1 MGYLEIYDMLFKG
14 FQKGKSTEHVILVLC
29 SNIIQVIEKQGEPCT
44 IFLNFSKAFD
54 TVNHEIL
61 LAKLQYYEIR
71 GTTLKWFESYLHNS
85 QQFVK
90 LNQDISDQKT
100 ISCGV
105 PQGRVLGP
113 LLFLISI
120 NDIYLSAP
128 EISFHLFADDTCL
141 FYANKSYSKL
151 ENILKCSLCILV
163 NWLKAKK
170 LTLNTNKSKF
180 IAFNIT
186 KNDKG
191 TAPIQICIDKSELE
205 QKDHVKYLGVF
216 FDKRLS

>member
-1 MGYLEIYDMLFKG
+1 MGYLEIYGMLFKG
-14 FQKGKSTEHVILVLC
+14 FQKGKSTEHVILDLC
-29 SNIIQVIEKQGEPCT
+29 SNIIQVIEKQEEPCT

-105 PQGRVLGP
+105 PQGSILGP
-113 LLFLISI
+113 LLFLIYV
-120 NDIYLSAP
+120 NDIYLSAL

-141 FYANKSYSKL
+141 FYTNKSYSKL
-151 ENILKCSLCILV
+151 ENILNCSVGNIV
-163 NWLKAKK
+163 NWLKANK
-170 LTLNTNKSKF
+170 LTLNINQSNL
-180 IAFNIT
+180 IAFNIS
-186 KNDKG
+186 KNDKS
-191 TAPIQICIDKSELE
+191 TAPIQMYIDEN
-205 QKDHVKYLGVF
+205 
-216 FDKRLS
+216 

>member
-14 FQKGKSTEHVILVLC
+14 FQKGKSTEHVILDLC
-29 SNIIQVIEKQGEPCT
+29 SNIIQVIEKQEEPCT
-44 IFLNFSKAFD
+44 ISLNFSKAFD

-113 LLFLISI
+113 LLFLIYI
-120 NDIYLSAP
+120 NNIYLSAP
-128 EISFHLFADDTCL
+128 EVSFHLFADDTCL
-141 FYANKSYSKL
+141 IYANK
-151 ENILKCSLCILV
+151 
-163 NWLKAKK
+163 
-170 LTLNTNKSKF
+170 
-180 IAFNIT
+180 
-186 KNDKG
+186 
-191 TAPIQICIDKSELE
+191 
-205 QKDHVKYLGVF
+205 
-216 FDKRLS
+216 

>member
-1 MGYLEIYDMLFKG
+1 MGYLDKYDTLFKG
-14 FQKGKSTEHVILVLC
+14 FQKGKPTEHVILDLC
-29 SNIIQVIEKQGEPCT
+29 SNIIQVIEKQEEPCT
-44 IFLNFSKAFD
+44 IFLYISKAFG
-54 TVNHEIL
+54 TVDHEIL

-113 LLFLISI
+113 LLFLITI

-141 FYANKSYSKL
+141 FYANK
-151 ENILKCSLCILV
+151 
-163 NWLKAKK
+163 
-170 LTLNTNKSKF
+170 
-180 IAFNIT
+180 
-186 KNDKG
+186 
-191 TAPIQICIDKSELE
+191 
-205 QKDHVKYLGVF
+205 
-216 FDKRLS
+216 